1 MERRRR
7 WSLEEKRQIIEE
19 TYLSGGSVSQVERKY
34 DITPSQLFY
43 WRRRME
49 QGALK
54 GISTEEELAMKEIIC
69 NPTAGRNT
77 EI

>member
-1 MERRRR
+1 MTAHKLITSVERRRR
-7 WSLEEKRQIIEE
+7 WTVDEKRQIIEE
-19 TYLSGGSVSQVERKY
+19 TYLCGSSVSQVARKY

-54 GISTEEELAMKEIIC
+54 
-69 NPTAGRNT
+69 RN
-77 EI
+77 